1 MKFTPEVIA
10 GEVFPDGAELNVWV
24 TDDGNHLPLII
35 ESPLSVGS
43 AKAVLKSYKG
53 LRYPVRAKVE

>member
-1 MKFTPEVIA
+1 MNI
-10 GEVFPDGAELNVWV
+10 WV
-24 TDDGNHLPLII
+24 TNDGNKLPVLI

-53 LRYPVRAKVE
+53 LRHHLPRK